1 MWFQNAGQKQGV
13 KPDHMMGLSRLKV
26 YFGGKVMKR
35 RNLIFGFVCVVLLM
49 CTACTKK
56 TETVSTGAKKYTVGY
71 INMAD
76 SDPFATLRK
85 QALLD
90 LVKKEAPHIAI
101 KSADANLD
109 IQKQLDQADVFIS
122 QKVDCLILIPI
133 DFEGT
138 TPAVLRA
145 NEAGIPVICIGNR
158 VSGGDHVFIGS
169 QNVEAGVMQ
178 GELFAKLLPQN
189 AKILYLQGTAGL
201 DWSRDREAG
210 FFDTLINAGRSDV
223 TVLARMDGDAMRE
236 KGMKITEDWI
246 QMYPQFDAV
255 VAGNDQMA
263 LGAVEALK
271 GANRLQGVLITGVDG
286 VDDARNAIKNGEMT
300 QSILQDADGLAM
312 ATLEAMK
319 KLFNNE
325 AVDEIIW
332 VPFKSITVDNVD
344 QYL

>member
-1 MWFQNAGQKQGV
+1 MKQ
-13 KPDHMMGLSRLKV
+13 
-26 YFGGKVMKR
+26 
-35 RNLIFGFVCVVLLM
+35 RNLIFWFVCAVLLA

-56 TETVSTGAKKYTVGY
+56 AENVSGGVKKYTVGY

-76 SDPFATLRK
+76 SDVFARVRK

-90 LVKKEAPHIAI
+90 LVKKEAPYIEI

-133 DFEGT
+133 DFDGT

-169 QNVEAGVMQ
+169 QNIEAGEMQ

-201 DWSRDREAG
+201 DWARDREAG
-210 FFDTLINAGRSDV
+210 FFNTLASAGRTDV
-223 TVLARMDGDAMRE
+223 TVLARMDGDAVRE
-236 KGMKITEDWI
+236 KGMKITEDWM

-263 LGAVEALK
+263 LGAIEALK
-271 GANRLQGVLITGVDG
+271 GANRLRGVLITGVDG
-286 VDDARNAIKNGEMT
+286 TADARNAVKDGEMT
-300 QSILQDADGLAM
+300 QSILQDADGLAV
-312 ATLEAMK
+312 ATVDTMK
-319 KLFNNE
+319 KLFNKE
-325 AVDEIIW
+325 AVDKTIW
-332 VPFKSITVDNVD
+332 VPFKSITADNVD